1 MKEYTEDDLRK
12 AFYKGREQA
21 SLPDE
26 KGTIMFI
33 RPTFNG
39 YLREL
44 NGNEDPHKNW
54 KIRCDSLIN
63 DKDYDLENWKAHNKL
78 RELQKKYIKE
88 LEQIVVNK
96 NDLLPDDSSSFIC
109 GELIRHNF
117 SLCKIGRCI
126 TCERLN
132 EKQDLK

>member
-1 MKEYTEDDLRK
+1 MKEYTEEDLRK

-44 NGNEDPHKNW
+44 DGKEDPYENW

-63 DKDYDLENWKAHNKL
+63 DKDYDLDTWKSMNLLRKLQMENL
-78 RELQKKYIKE
+78 G
-88 LEQIVVNK
+88 
-96 NDLLPDDSSSFIC
+96 DS
-109 GELIRHNF
+109 E
-117 SLCKIGRCI
+117 
-126 TCERLN
+126 
-132 EKQDLK
+132 

>member
-1 MKEYTEDDLRK
+1 MKEYTEEDLRK

-44 NGNEDPHKNW
+44 DGKEDPYENW

-63 DKDYDLENWKAHNKL
+63 DKDYDLDTWKSLNLLRKLQMENL
-78 RELQKKYIKE
+78 G
-88 LEQIVVNK
+88 
-96 NDLLPDDSSSFIC
+96 DS
-109 GELIRHNF
+109 E
-117 SLCKIGRCI
+117 
-126 TCERLN
+126 
-132 EKQDLK
+132 